1 MEQRDI
7 RDDALFEAIKKRKRK
22 KRRKIIRTVVFLV
35 LLLALGLT
43 IGVRY
48 LQRQVKKN
56 LVDDKSEI
64 STAVV
69 SVGSISTQ
77 VSGSGTLLNVDEESL
92 TVPAGVTI
100 DEVLV
105 SANEPILEGQVL
117 ARVNTVSVLNA
128 MDALQTEMSTLDN
141 KIYEASAD
149 TVDNYITSG
158 VEGRV
163 KKIYAHTEDDVV
175 RCMAENGA
183 LAVLS
188 LDGYLV
194 VRIPAPNLTAGTAV
208 KVRLEDGTELDGI
221 VEENSNGIAAVLVSD
236 DGPEIDEMVTVLS
249 EEGQMIGT
257 GNLTI
262 HSSMRISGISG
273 TISVVYIEENQ
284 RVYSGSSLFGLADLS
299 YYAKYQTLLD
309 ERSEMEET
317 LLELMSLYQNGA
329 VLAPYSGSV
338 SSVDY
343 DENSVT
349 DGEETAMFTI
359 SPDRSMQVTMNVDE
373 SNILSLE
380 VGQSAQI
387 TVSSIGDAV
396 FPGTVTEINKTAN
409 SSSGVTL
416 YAAVITLNKMPEM
429 LPGMSAKVVVR
440 IQGVDRALLIPIDAL
455 NQTSSSSYVYTS
467 YDEETKEFGGLIP
480 VTVGITNSNYAE
492 ITSGLQEGDTVCYT
506 QKQSTTGFQT
516 GFGGMPNMAGG
527 IPGMNGANGN
537 MGGGNYGSNGG
548 NRPSGN
554 GNGERP
560 TGRDRN

>member
-1 MEQRDI
+1 M
-7 RDDALFEAIKKRKRK
+7 
-22 KRRKIIRTVVFLV
+22 
-35 LLLALGLT
+35 
-43 IGVRY
+43 
-48 LQRQVKKN
+48 
-56 LVDDKSEI
+56 
-64 STAVV
+64 
-69 SVGSISTQ
+69 
-77 VSGSGTLLNVDEESL
+77 DEESL

-537 MGGGNYGSNGG
+537 MGGGNYGR